1 MVLQQGGVQ
10 DIYSFQIGMKP
21 QILNLT
27 KDLGREAAQ
36 MAPQM
41 EDLRFH
47 ANLEWINILN
57 TPLLK
62 HHFGIFE
69 INWNVLAYPKVSS
82 STNLIDW

>member
-27 KDLGREAAQ
+27 MDLGRFAAQ

-41 EDLRFH
+41 EDLGFH
-47 ANLEWINILN
+47 ANLE
-57 TPLLK
+57 
-62 HHFGIFE
+62 
-69 INWNVLAYPKVSS
+69 
-82 STNLIDW
+82 